1 MNDKEIKDL
10 LRELSEKAEKDGQ
23 IKSRT
28 ISITL
33 NDKPKNKKTRRRAE
47 SDSSEEEETTLREE
61 KRVEKQAESRAAS
74 RARRRVKDE
83 TPEEDEAEV
92 KQRTHSDRTIRY
104 EDGEPDFESDAD
116 DFRSSGEESEGGSV
130 PGKALFGALSAR
142 LAGWKER
149 RAEHEEKDPGD
160 PEAAAEFAGLASQET
175 EEEDLPEKFTQ
186 EIRTGGGDDEEE
198 WLSEFADDKEEV
210 RDEEEVLSGEGEILP
225 VEEDNLFE
233 EEQQL
238 PGEEPEPD
246 SEPAVEGSEE
256 EQEDALFEEEHEV
269 ASPAEQSGEIP
280 VKKKTPFKL
289 PFHADPKIL
298 AIAAAAVILLIVII
312 IAAAGSLGGH
322 KKSENVTVDQGLTLT
337 VEKEPS
343 KWAYTGNV
351 TLGIRTKS
359 PIQTITVNGENIAF
373 TGKNKTKV
381 TFQTSDHLLDVMV
394 VSEDSV
400 RKGQVTLEKIDSTAP
415 ELEISVSGGM
425 VSMTAA
431 DDVSGIEGIYY
442 GIVQGL
448 TTVPIYTKYN
458 EPFKPE
464 EQKIYYCTARD
475 IAGNFSKPVITD
487 LTQATGI
494 SLDTENMNLFPGE
507 TRQLQINPEP
517 AGAFLSG
524 LRIVN
529 TDSSVISIDEN
540 GLITALAEGTSLVT
554 ISADGTQTV
563 NCAVTVRTEA
573 AATVSF
579 TGDCTLGDD
588 ETFSSENSLGSF
600 YSAYGPDYFFA
611 NVKDIFAADDYTFV
625 NLECPFT
632 DQGERFQKE
641 YAFRG
646 KPEYVNILT
655 DGNVDGV
662 TLANNHSAD
671 YGDIS
676 LTDTEKYLD
685 EAGIDYALE
694 RDYIL
699 KNING
704 IQIAFIGV
712 HALFDGMTCLDRVE
726 ETINDARSAGAEI
739 VIVAFHWG
747 DELSTTPAEVQ
758 VDLGH
763 AAIDMGADLVVGHH
777 PHVLQ
782 GIEIYK
788 DKYIVYSLA
797 NFCFGGNTNPREL
810 DTMIFQMTFTLSE
823 TGEAQGSSINI
834 IPCSSS
840 SAEGWNN
847 YQPTPAQGEEAQRI
861 IDKINERSEPF
872 GFSYDY
878 QP

>member
-33 NDKPKNKKTRRRAE
+33 NDKPKNKKKSRVTE
-47 SDSSEEEETTLREE
+47 SDSPEEEKTPRE
-61 KRVEKQAESRAAS
+61 
-74 RARRRVKDE
+74 
-83 TPEEDEAEV
+83 
-92 KQRTHSDRTIRY
+92 DRTIRY
-104 EDGEPDFESDAD
+104 EDKEPDFESDAD
-116 DFRSSGEESEGGSV
+116 DFRSSGEEPDDGGSV
-130 PGKALFGALSAR
+130 TGKALFGALSAR

-149 RAEHEEKDPGD
+149 RAEHDEKAPGD
-160 PEAAAEFAGLASQET
+160 PEAAAEFAERASQET
-175 EEEDLPEKFTQ
+175 EKEDLPEEPSQ
-186 EIRTGGGDDEEE
+186 EHRPGGGDDEE
-198 WLSEFADDKEEV
+198 WFSDFTDDNEEV
-210 RDEEEVLSGEGEILP
+210 PDGEESFSDEEEGLSGEGETLPGGESSVSEEERKLP
-225 VEEDNLFE
+225 VD
-233 EEQQL
+233 
-238 PGEEPEPD
+238 EPEPEV
-246 SEPAVEGSEE
+246 EPAGEESEE
-256 EQEDALFEEEHEV
+256 PQEDAPSEEEHEDL
-269 ASPAEQSGEIP
+269 SSAEQSGEIP
-280 VKKKTPFKL
+280 VKKKIPFKL

-298 AIAAAAVILLIVII
+298 GIAAAAVILLIVII
-312 IAAAGSLGGH
+312 IAAAGSIGGH
-322 KKSENVTVDQGLTLT
+322 KNSDNVTADQGLTLT

-343 KWAYTGNV
+343 KWTYTGNV

-359 PIQTITVNGENIAF
+359 PLQTITVNGENIAF

-400 RKGQVTLEKIDSTAP
+400 RKGQVTLEKIDSTPP
-415 ELEISVSGGM
+415 ELEIAVTGGM
-425 VSMTAA
+425 ASMTAS
-431 DDVSGIEGIYY
+431 DDVSGLEGIYY
-442 GIVQGL
+442 GVVQGL
-448 TTVPIYTKYN
+448 TTVPIFTKYT
-458 EPFKPE
+458 EPFIKPE
-464 EQKIYYCTARD
+464 DQKIYYCTARD

-487 LTQATGI
+487 LTQANSI

-507 TRQLQINPEP
+507 TRQLQIIPEP

-540 GLITALAEGTSLVT
+540 GLVTALAEGTSLVT
-554 ISADGTQTV
+554 ISADGTPTV

-573 AATVSF
+573 SATISF

-600 YSAYGPDYFFA
+600 YSAYGPEYFFE

-625 NLECPFT
+625 NLESPFT
-632 DQGERFQKE
+632 DQGERYQKE

-676 LTDTEKYLD
+676 LTDTENYLD

-694 RDYIL
+694 RKYIL
-699 KNING
+699 RNING
-704 IQIAFIGV
+704 IQFAFIGV
-712 HALFDGMTCLDRVE
+712 HALFDGLTCLDRVE
-726 ETINDARSAGAEI
+726 ETINDARAAGAEI
-739 VIVAFHWG
+739 VVVAFHWG
-747 DELSTTPAEVQ
+747 DELSTTPADVQ
-758 VDLGH
+758 VELGH

-823 TGEAQGSSINI
+823 TGEAEGSSINI

-847 YQPTPAQGEEAQRI
+847 YQPTPAKGEEAQRI
-861 IDKINERSEPF
+861 IDKINDRSQLF

-878 QP
+878 RE